1 MGCLLPFPRTKR
13 IERYWIK
20 GKFPAGHCGA
30 VKNTIAGRRSF
41 YSCRTFGKSNARG
54 ENSRQNNESIVGQL
68 KYGNFTMLFT
78 GDAEAEEEASILKNG
93 ADIKS
98 IVLKAGHHGSK
109 TSSTEEFLRAVSPK
123 AVFIS
128 CGAGNNYG
136 HPSRQTMKRLENGG

>member
-1 MGCLLPFPRTKR
+1 M
-13 IERYWIK
+13 
-20 GKFPAGHCGA
+20 
-30 VKNTIAGRRSF
+30 KNTIAGRRSF

-136 HPSRQTMKRLENGG
+136 HPSRQTMKRLEKWGIDVYRTDRQGTITLTTDGKRYEITKEH

>member
-1 MGCLLPFPRTKR
+1 M
-13 IERYWIK
+13 
-20 GKFPAGHCGA
+20 
-30 VKNTIAGRRSF
+30 KNTIAGRRSF

-54 ENSRQNNESIVGQL
+54 ENSRQNNESIVGLL

-78 GDAEAEEEASILKNG
+78 GDAEAEEEASILKSG
-93 ADIKS
+93 ADVKS
-98 IVLKAGHHGSK
+98 VVLKAGHHGSK

-136 HPSRQTMKRLENGG
+136 HPSRQTMKRLEKWGIDVYRTDRQGTITLTTDGKRYEITKEH